1 MSARWLRAALA
12 LTTAVGLVSC
22 GSPPADPTALLHK
35 AKMLVDA
42 ARSVHFQLSSSGA
55 QGAGPVITGGSGE
68 LVRPASFSGM
78 LNVTLSG
85 FAVDV
90 TVVSTGGSFLVKLP
104 TDTSF
109 VPANP
114 GDYGFADPAQLL
126 DPQHGV
132 SGLLLL
138 CQSTVLN
145 SDDRYNGELLHEVG
159 CTLPG
164 NAVAELLTS
173 ADPSQGVAATFG
185 VNGDNELRK
194 VVLDGPFYSAT
205 KHSTFTLVLDKYGEN
220 VSITA
225 PPSPG

>member
-1 MSARWLRAALA
+1 MSTRWFCAALA
-12 LTTAVGLVSC
+12 LTTAVGAGAC
-22 GSPPADPTALLHK
+22 GSPPPDPTALLHQ

-42 ARSVHFQLSSSGA
+42 AHSVHFQLSSSGA
-55 QGAGPVITGGSGE
+55 QGTGPVITGGSGE

-78 LNVTLSG
+78 LNVALSG

-90 TVVSTGGSFLVKLP
+90 NVVSTGGSFFVKLP
-104 TDTSF
+104 TDTSYL
-109 VPANP
+109 PANP

-126 DPQHGV
+126 DSQHGV

-138 CQSTVLN
+138 CQSTALS
-145 SDDRYNGELLHEVG
+145 SDDRYNGEQLHEVG
-159 CTLPG
+159 CKLPG

-185 VNGDNELRK
+185 VTADNQLRK